1 VIVSLDGKPVDS
13 MNGLIE
19 SLLQKNV
26 GDKVVVTLLRGG
38 ARMNITVTL
47 AARPAPQG

>member
-1 VIVSLDGKPVDS
+1 

-26 GDKVVVTLLRGG
+26 GDKVVVGLIRSGNH
-38 ARMNITVTL
+38 MNVTVTL
-47 AARPAPQG
+47 AARPAPAPTG